1 MCEHSYIKV
10 IRLRK
15 MLKQNQDILTKIAST
30 DTTTAATANKTASA
44 ASDDITAGAGSA
56 GNSRDPPSKK
66 SSTLS
71 MGAAA
76 KLKIKSPTNV
86 DFSRFEK
93 QAKNFDI
100 EKAPTLK
107 DCK

>member
-30 DTTTAATANKTASA
+30 DTTTTAAKTAAA
-44 ASDDITAGAGSA
+44 ASDITAGAGSA